1 MEVADWKHHPLVRF
15 LIRLVVNAIALY
27 LAALVVPG
35 IHIEGWEALLGAAL
49 LFGLVNAFIKPLVSV
64 LTCLI
69 QVITLGLFTLVLNGL
84 LLWFTAWAA
93 QSLGLGFE
101 IDGFLSAFIGALIVS
116 LVSFLLTRL
125 LP

>member
-1 MEVADWKHHPLVRF
+1 MERSLWRYNPLLRF
-15 LIRLVVNAIALY
+15 LIRLVVNAVALY
-27 LAALVVPG
+27 LAALAVPG
-35 IHIEGWEALLGAAL
+35 IRIEGWMALLGAAL
-49 LFGLVNAFIKPLVSV
+49 LFGLVNAFIKPLVSL

-69 QVITLGLFTLVLNGL
+69 QVVTLGLFTLVLNGL

-93 QSLGLGFE
+93 QSLGLSFQ